1 MGKILFW
8 IAVFFVV
15 LLALRLVNLAN
26 NAKRR
31 DDARGEP
38 PRERQRELTAEPTVR
53 CAECGTYLPKA
64 EAQPFAGGYRC
75 GDANCTRKR

>member
-1 MGKILFW
+1 MGKIIFW

-15 LLALRLVNLAN
+15 LLALRLVNIAN

-31 DDARGEP
+31 DDAGDK
-38 PRERQRELTAEPTVR
+38 PRDRRPELTAEPTVR

-64 EAQPFAGGYRC
+64 EAQPFAGGWRC
-75 GDANCTRKR
+75 GDGTCARKR